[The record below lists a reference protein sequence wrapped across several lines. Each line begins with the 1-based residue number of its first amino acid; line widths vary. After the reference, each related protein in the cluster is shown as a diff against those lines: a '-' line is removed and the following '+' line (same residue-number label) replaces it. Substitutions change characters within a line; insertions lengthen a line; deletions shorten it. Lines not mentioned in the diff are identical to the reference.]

1 MKRKI
6 AMLLPELGGGGAER
20 VFLLLAEFFADNGIE
35 VDLILMKKQGEYL
48 PEIPGNIRVVSLCT
62 GSDGKFHFWEAGIA
76 FFRMVR
82 YLRQTSIDVL
92 FSTLGKTNLFA
103 ILSALIVSEN
113 FRLVIREANTFHN
126 ISNKIQIKLAAWLYP
141 KADHI
146 IAISKGVAQD
156 LKGIKR
162 VKAENVSVIYNP
174 IDLKTIQRL
183 SKAPIDHPWLL
194 SKTVPVIVAVGRLV
208 PQKDFET
215 LIRAFDKVQKKQDTR
230 LIILGKGQLKKKLEG
245 IIQELSLEKKVQLA
259 GFRRNPFPYYRN
271 ADLFV
276 MSSRWEGFGMV
287 LIEAMASGTN
297 IVSTDCHSGPS
308 EILGSGKYGCLVP
321 VGDNMALSR
330 AILKTLKTPLCR
342 QVLLKR
348 AGFFT
353 KDKICKNYY
362 QIIFPEEHK

>member
-20 VFLLLAEFFADNGIE
+20 VFLLLAEFLADNGIE

-48 PEIPGNIRVVSLCT
+48 SELPGNIRVVSLCT
-62 GSDGKFHFWEAGIA
+62 GSDGKFHLWEAGIA
-76 FFRMVR
+76 FLQMLR
-82 YLRQTSIDVL
+82 YLRETSIDVL

-103 ILSALIVSEN
+103 ILSALMASEN
-113 FRLVIREANTFHN
+113 FRLIIREANTFHN
-126 ISNKIQIKLAAWLYP
+126 ISSKIQIKLAAWLYP

-156 LKGIKR
+156 LRRIKKI
-162 VKAENVSVIYNP
+162 KAGNVSVIYNP
-174 IDLKTIQRL
+174 IDLKKIQLL
-183 SKAPIDHPWLL
+183 SKAPMDHPWLL
-194 SKTVPVIVAVGRLV
+194 SKTVPVIVAVGRLA

-215 LIRAFDKVQKKQDTR
+215 LIHAFDKVQKKLDAR
-230 LIILGKGQLKKKLEG
+230 LIILGKGPLKKKLEG
-245 IIQELSLEKKVQLA
+245 MIQELSLEKKVRLE
-259 GFRRNPFPYYRN
+259 GFKRNPFPYYRH

-287 LIEAMASGTN
+287 LIEAMACGTN
-297 IVSTDCHSGPS
+297 IVSTDCHSGPA
-308 EILGSGKYGCLVP
+308 EILDSGQYGCLVP

-330 AILKTLKTPLCR
+330 AILKTLKAPLRR

-348 AGFFT
+348 SGFFT

-362 QIIFPEEHK
+362 QILFPEEHK